1 VLTSRYEWADSADA
15 VRRTIRRWRTL
26 RPTDPRPLEIFAD
39 WLIGFGNR
47 AEVEDV
53 RRQHDALGGAVANVH
68 FTNLV
73 TNLRFDELDAVDRA
87 CGEGFAVNDGATP
100 AQYRWYCV
108 IALRMQGRYREARAL
123 AKGERSP
130 WPRAGPP
137 LAGDPYE
144 LASVDLEAENPRAA
158 ADEFRAI
165 LSANDSTSMPS
176 GLQIR
181 QRAWLLTLTATAAVA
196 GGDTIRGRALLD
208 SIERFGLQ
216 SGFRRDPKLH
226 HFVRGLLEAAANHD
240 AAAVREYSAAMD
252 SPTFG
257 YTRINYE
264 LGRRLLALH
273 RPGEAIPIVQAAL
286 HGGIEGSN
294 LYVTRTALHE
304 LLAQLFDANRQ
315 RDSAAAHYAIVERAW
330 RHSDS
335 FLLARYETARQWLA
349 RAAPGRIH

>member
-1 VLTSRYEWADSADA
+1 ML
-15 VRRTIRRWRTL
+15 
-26 RPTDPRPLEIFAD
+26 AD
-39 WLIGFGNR
+39 WLIGFGDR
-47 AEVEDV
+47 AEVDDV

-68 FTNLV
+68 FTSLV
-73 TNLRFDELDAVDRA
+73 TNVRLDDLDAAVRA
-87 CGEGFAVNDGATP
+87 CTEGFAVDDGATP

-123 AKGERSP
+123 AKGDRLP
-130 WPRAGPP
+130 WLRAGSP
-137 LAGDPYE
+137 LAADPYE
-144 LASVDLEAENPRAA
+144 VASVDLEGESPLAA

-165 LSANDSTSMPS
+165 LSSAEATPMPD
-176 GLQIR
+176 GLRTR

-196 GGDTIRGRALLD
+196 GGDTVRARALVD

-226 HFVRGLLEAAANHD
+226 HFVLGLLEAAGNQD
-240 AAAVREYSAAMD
+240 AAAVREYRAAMD

-257 YTRINYE
+257 FTRINYE
-264 LGRRLLALH
+264 LGRSLLSLH
-273 RPGEAIPIVQAAL
+273 RPNEAIPVIQAAL

-304 LLAQLFDANRQ
+304 LLARLFDANRQ

-330 RHSDS
+330 RHSDP
-335 FLLARYETARQWLA
+335 FLRPRYEAAKQWLA
-349 RAAPGRIH
+349 RAGGNNAR